1 MADKNCF
8 DEEDFRV
15 DEVLGG
21 RKLAYST
28 TNFIK
33 YPLAEA
39 LERIAAGGFCN
50 VEIWGNI
57 KHLDPRNEAENAGEL
72 EILCRR
78 LGLRVTSIHA
88 PFTLDYTGEAE
99 ELMRAWEE
107 LVCKSMDQA
116 QILGAWQLVVHPV
129 TTGIDD
135 SLQAYR
141 EIVGRT
147 ENALVRLADI
157 AKERGIRLAI
167 ENMPAY
173 RKRRYGR
180 DIGELYRFVST
191 SGRDNLGICLDTGH
205 VVFNKDDAVQELE
218 QYADRIFSVHM
229 NDNIWGMHMDLH
241 LVPGNGSVDW
251 NLFRQVLAGE
261 RFEGMIVLELDS
273 RGRPSSIFS
282 EAREFVRKYFLNPP
296 EKKQRPDTVTR
307 GSAK

>member
-1 MADKNCF
+1 MTDKNRINEQ
-8 DEEDFRV
+8 DIRV

-21 RKLAYST
+21 RKLVYST

-33 YPLAEA
+33 FPLDEA
-39 LERIAAGGFCN
+39 LERIAAGGFRN

-57 KHLDPRNEAENAGEL
+57 KHLDPRNEAEDAGEL
-72 EILCRR
+72 EALCRR

-88 PFTLDYTGEAE
+88 PFTLDYIE
-99 ELMRAWEE
+99 EPEQQMCAWEQ

-116 QILGAWQLVVHPV
+116 GILGAWQMVVHPV
-129 TTGIDD
+129 TAGIDD
-135 SLQAYR
+135 SIQAYR
-141 EIVGRT
+141 EIAGRT
-147 ENALVRLADI
+147 EESLVRLADI
-157 AKERGIRLAI
+157 AEERGIRLAI

-180 DIGELYRFVST
+180 DLRELYDFVSR

-205 VVFNKDDAVQELE
+205 VVFNKDDAVQEFE
-218 QYADRIFSVHM
+218 QYADRIFAVHM

-241 LVPGNGSVDW
+241 LVPGSGSVDW
-251 NLFRQVLAGE
+251 ECFRQVLAGE
-261 RFEGMIVLELDS
+261 KFKGMIVLELDS

-282 EAREFVRKYFLNPP
+282 EAREFVRKYFPVPP
-296 EKKQRPDTVTR
+296 EKEQNPDRVSR

>member
-8 DEEDFRV
+8 DEEGFRV

-88 PFTLDYTGEAE
+88 PFTMDYTGEAE

-241 LVPGNGSVDW
+241 LVPGSGSVDW
-251 NLFRQVLAGE
+251 DRFRQVLAGE

-296 EKKQRPDTVTR
+296 EKKQSPDTVTR

>member
-1 MADKNCF
+1 MADNNCL
-8 DEEDFRV
+8 EQEGFRV
-15 DEVLGG
+15 DQVLGG

-39 LERIAAGGFCN
+39 LERIAEGGFRN

-57 KHLDPRNEAENAGEL
+57 KHLDPRNETENADEL
-72 EILCRR
+72 KILCRK

-88 PFTLDYTGEAE
+88 PFTLDYAE
-99 ELMRAWEE
+99 EPDKRMRAWEE

-116 QILGAWQLVVHPV
+116 RILGAWQLVLHPV
-129 TTGIDD
+129 TAGIDD

-141 EIVGRT
+141 EIVERT
-147 ENALVRLADI
+147 ENSLVRLADI
-157 AKERGIRLAI
+157 AKEKGIRLAI

-180 DIGELYRFVST
+180 DVGELYRFVST

-205 VVFNKDDAVQELE
+205 VVFNNGDAVKEFE
-218 QYADRIFSVHM
+218 QHADRIFSVHM

-241 LVPGNGSVDW
+241 LVPGSGSVDW
-251 NLFRQVLAGE
+251 ERFRHVLAGE
-261 RFEGMIVLELDS
+261 RFEGLIVLELDS

-282 EAREFVRKYFLNPP
+282 EAGEFVRKYFSNPP
-296 EKKQRPDTVTR
+296 ENKQSPDTVAR
-307 GSAK
+307 GSSK